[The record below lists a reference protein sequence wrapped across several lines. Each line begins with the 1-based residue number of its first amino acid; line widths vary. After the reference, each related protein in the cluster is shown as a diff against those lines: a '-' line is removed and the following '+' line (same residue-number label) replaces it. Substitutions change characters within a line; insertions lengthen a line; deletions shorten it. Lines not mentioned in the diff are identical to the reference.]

1 MDQNCQKC
9 RTPNPPGACF
19 CKHCGMRLGAT
30 AVQGRTVVSPQTAA
44 PTMSPQ
50 QLNTIVQRVQKTFGT
65 GTLSLRPNQTL
76 GPSSDQ
82 REHIVFVIDR
92 SGSMAEPY
100 DGSANKL
107 EAAVRANITMVIK
120 KDPLDEVAV
129 VSFNSGAAVL
139 LQMSPIQSQKRK
151 IIETLQSLTPDNGT
165 DINAGLATARGVFD
179 WERRDVVRRTVLL
192 TDGHGGDPL
201 GTATDLKSKG
211 VVIDVIGVGDCPDNV
226 DENLLRKVASVIQG
240 QCRYQFIK
248 DHQTLVAH
256 YTRLANKTATF

>member
-1 MDQNCQKC
+1 MDQICQKC
-9 RTPNPPGACF
+9 QTPNPPGACF

-65 GTLSLRPNQTL
+65 GTLSLRPNQAL
-76 GPSSDQ
+76 GPNSDQ

-92 SGSMAEPY
+92 SGSMDEPY
-100 DGSANKL
+100 DGATNKL
-107 EAAVRANITMVIK
+107 EAAIRANITLVLK

-129 VSFNSGAAVL
+129 VSFNRFASVL
-139 LQMSPIQSQKRK
+139 LPISPIQSQKRQ
-151 IIETLQSLTPDNGT
+151 IIETLQSLTPVNGT
-165 DINAGLATARGVFD
+165 DINAGLVVSRDVFD
-179 WERRDVVRRTVLL
+179 WERFDIVRRIVLL

-201 GTATDLKSKG
+201 DTARDLKSKG

-240 QCRYQFIK
+240 QCRYRFIK

-256 YTRLANKTATF
+256 YTQLANKTATF